1 MRSDPSSGRAG
12 GGRTLVRQGGAGVKL
27 APGEAGNAPT
37 VAARIPQSIE
47 RALVERARS
56 TGARRSE
63 VIREALAAY
72 LAPSS

>member
-1 MRSDPSSGRAG
+1 M
-12 GGRTLVRQGGAGVKL
+12 KL
-27 APGEAGNAPT
+27 APGEAGNART

-63 VIREALAAY
+63 VIRAALAAY